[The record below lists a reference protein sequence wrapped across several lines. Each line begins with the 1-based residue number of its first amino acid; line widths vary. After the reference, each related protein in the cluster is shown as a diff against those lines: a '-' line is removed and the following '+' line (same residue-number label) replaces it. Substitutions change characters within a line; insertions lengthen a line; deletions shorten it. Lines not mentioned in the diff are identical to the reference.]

1 MAASAYEDFAFES
14 DLPSAWSGAFPWL
27 EGHATADRA
36 ELRAALTGR
45 DLDDPSARSAIVEH
59 ILEYRTSSTLRE
71 LFPAVSARDVPGQ
84 VESVRLRNVLIREDI
99 TDFEAL
105 APMRVRGV
113 MVLRGMGARS
123 ATELLGWAV
132 DEAIR
137 SNSTSPAPPAVSA
150 ALTRRSRQA
159 AEATPRT
166 KLLDAVQVAASWR
179 QALGQGEA
187 PLLSASRDLG
197 AAPAA
202 VVEAWALLDALTSDE
217 WVGDGSGFASLPE
230 QLGVHLAA
238 LDDRQRMIF
247 LGRHVG
253 GRRVTLDQL
262 GERLGVTRER
272 VRQIELRVREATSSW
287 LERDEG
293 LAFRAAAVRS
303 RIGVLSHVELLA
315 SVPGLLDPVDDDG
328 TTALAVLD
336 AVDDGFEGDGDWF
349 AVPSLGGARSET
361 EVRFADLADQHG
373 GASHSDVLASF
384 AEWTALSEKRV
395 VEWMT
400 ALGHVRIGDVWART
414 RRASIGDL
422 TVALLSVEGA
432 PRSIEWIE
440 AAFEGEREPRSIRNA
455 LANDD
460 RLIRVGRGDWGLVEW
475 GGEVYTSIKDAIA
488 AEVERS
494 DGAVALDALLEDLP
508 ERLSVAASSVRGY
521 AAGWPFVTRAGV
533 VRFAERRAA
542 VRKRPGLTKNLY
554 FLDDERVAFRL
565 EVTAEHLRGSGTVL
579 SSGVAL
585 ALGLAPGERKRWH
598 GDDWGVTVTWEG
610 TQPQMGTIRAA
621 LATIDSAGG
630 DVVRL
635 DFAEDRVTV
644 TAVEDSGDVTA
655 LTGVSAEDDRALA
668 IAVGLDRS
676 ASASDVL
683 FRLEERGEADL
694 AALLRDRAAD

>member
-1 MAASAYEDFAFES
+1 MATSPYEDFSFES
-14 DLPSAWSGAFPWL
+14 DLPSAWSSAFPWL

-45 DLDDPSARSAIVEH
+45 EVGDPSARAAIVEH
-59 ILEYRTSSTLRE
+59 ILEYRTSSTMRE
-71 LFPAVSARDVPGQ
+71 LFPAVRSRDVPHR
-84 VESVRLRNVLIREDI
+84 VESVRLRNVLLREDI
-99 TDFEAL
+99 ADFETL

-113 MVLRGMGARS
+113 MVIRGMGARS
-123 ATELLGWAV
+123 VTDLLSWAV

-137 SNSTSPAPPAVSA
+137 TNTTSPADPTASA
-150 ALTRRSRQA
+150 PLTRRSRQA

-166 KLLDAVQVAASWR
+166 RLLDAVQVAASWR
-179 QALGQGEA
+179 QALGQGDV
-187 PLLSASRDLG
+187 PLLSASRNPR
-197 AAPAA
+197 AAPSV
-202 VVEAWALLDALTSDE
+202 VVEAWAVLDALTPDQ
-217 WVGDGSGFASLPE
+217 WIGAGSGIASLPE
-230 QLGVHLAA
+230 QLGVHLAE

-247 LGRHVG
+247 LERHVHD
-253 GRRVTLDQL
+253 RRATLDQL

-272 VRQIELRVREATSSW
+272 VRQLEVRVGDATSGW

-315 SVPGLLDPVDDDG
+315 SVPGLLDAVDDVG

-336 AVDDGFEGDGDWF
+336 AVDDGFEGDGAWF

-373 GASHSDVLASF
+373 GASHLDVLASF

-422 TVALLSVEGA
+422 AVALLSVEGA

-440 AAFEGEREPRSIRNA
+440 AAFEGEREARSIRNA
-455 LANDD
+455 LANDE

-508 ERLSVAASSVRGY
+508 DRLSVAASSVRGY
-521 AAGWPFVTRAGV
+521 ASGWPFVTRAGV

-542 VRKRPGLTKNLY
+542 VRKKPGLSKNLY
-554 FLDDERVAFRL
+554 FLDDGRVAFRL

-598 GDDWGVTVTWEG
+598 GDDSGITVTWEG

-621 LATIDSAGG
+621 LATIDSARG

-644 TAVEDSGDVTA
+644 SAVEDSGDVTA
-655 LTGVSAEDDRALA
+655 LTGVVADDDGALA
-668 IAVGLDRS
+668 VAVGLDRS

-683 FRLEERGEADL
+683 IRLEERGESDL
-694 AALLRDRAAD
+694 AALLRNRAAD